1 MIKVGVIRG
10 GISGEYEVSLASGAQ
25 VLEHLRSDK
34 MNKKYK
40 PVDIFIDRDGIWHVN
55 GIPTTMDK
63 IIHKVDVIV
72 NALHG
77 DYGEDGK
84 VQQLLEQWGIPYT
97 GSGPFASAIGY
108 NKLLTKQEFSK
119 LGINTPKHILFP
131 VYQEDFDPVRE
142 RPREASAS
150 VTSGRLFSNGVD
162 GPKDK
167 YALKKAREVLE
178 RMPPPWIVKPLTGGS
193 SMGMHICKTFQSLI
207 DAFKDGVNGKVS
219 VLVEEFIKGKEATVG
234 VIDNFRGKNV
244 YTLPPIEIRIP
255 KTSAFFDNEIKYNG
269 QSQEICPGNFTDEEK
284 IELERLAS
292 LIHTGLD
299 LSHYSRS
306 DFIIHPKRGIFAL
319 EVNTLPGLT
328 SESLM
333 PKALSA
339 VGSDL
344 PEFIE
349 HIIKLARSRKNN

>member
-10 GISGEYEVSLASGAQ
+10 GMSGEYEVSLASGAH
-25 VLEHLRSDK
+25 VLSHLRSDA
-34 MNKKYK
+34 MSDKYK
-40 PVDIFIDRDGIWHVN
+40 PVDIFIDRDGIWHIN

-63 IIHKVDVIV
+63 IIHKVDVII

-84 VQQLLEQWGIPYT
+84 VQQILEQWKIPYT
-97 GSGPFASAIGY
+97 GSGPFASAVGY
-108 NKLLTKQEFSK
+108 NKFLTKQEFSK

-131 VYQEDFDPVRE
+131 AYQEDFDE
-142 RPREASAS
+142 
-150 VTSGRLFSNGVD
+150 
-162 GPKDK
+162 PKSR
-167 YALKKAREVLE
+167 YAQKKAREVWE
-178 RMPPPWIVKPLTGGS
+178 RLPPPWIVKPLTGGS
-193 SMGMHICKTFQSLI
+193 SMGVHVCKTFQSLV
-207 DAFKDGVNGKVS
+207 DAFEEGVNEKVS

-234 VIDNFRGKNV
+234 VIDNFRGKKV
-244 YTLPPIEIRIP
+244 YALPPIEIRIP
-255 KTSAFFDNEIKYNG
+255 KTSTFFDKDIKYNG
-269 QSQEICPGNFTDEEK
+269 QSKEICPGNFTDEEK
-284 IELERLAS
+284 RELERLAE

-306 DFIIHPKRGIFAL
+306 DFIIHPKKGIYAL

-328 SESLM
+328 NESLM

-339 VGSDL
+339 VGSNM

-349 HIIKLARSRKNN
+349 HIIKLAIKKK

>member
-25 VLEHLRSDK
+25 VLSHLRSDIMK
-34 MNKKYK
+34 DKYSAI
-40 PVDIFIDRDGIWHVN
+40 DIFIDRNGIWHIN

-63 IIHKVDVIV
+63 IIHRVDVII

-97 GSGPFASAIGY
+97 GSGPFASALGY
-108 NKLLTKQEFSK
+108 NKLLTKQEFTK
-119 LGINTPKHILFP
+119 LGINTPEHILFP
-131 VYQEDFDPVRE
+131 AYQEDFDSVRE
-142 RPREASAS
+142 RPHGVSAS

-162 GPKDK
+162 EPKSR
-167 YALKKAREVLE
+167 YAQTKAREVWE
-178 RMPPPWIVKPLTGGS
+178 RLPPPWIVKPLTGGS
-193 SMGMHICKTFQSLI
+193 SMGMHVCKTFQSLV
-207 DAFKDGVNGKVS
+207 DAFEEGVNEKVS

-234 VIDNFRGKNV
+234 VIDNFRGEKV

-255 KTSAFFDNEIKYNG
+255 KASEFFDNEIKYNG

-284 IELERLAS
+284 RELERLAS

-306 DFIIHPKRGIFAL
+306 DFIIHPKKGIYAL

-328 SESLM
+328 NESLM
-333 PKALSA
+333 PKALKA
-339 VGSDL
+339 VGSSM

-349 HIIKLARSRKNN
+349 HIIKLAKNRK